1 MSGRMKGL
9 VLAAMA
15 AAGVAWAG
23 AALAQGSVVAERR
36 AAFREVGQHMEAIGA
51 AVQAR
56 TDQRALVARVDQMAV
71 FFRTLP
77 DRVPVASLTPPV
89 AQGTQD
95 GQTRA
100 LAAID
105 ANRAGF
111 ADRNQAM
118 LAALVAL
125 RGAAEAGTIGPDL
138 LRTTGGTCGACHQ
151 AYRAR

>member
-1 MSGRMKGL
+1 MKGL
-9 VLAAMA
+9 VLAALA
-15 AAGVAWAG
+15 AMGVALAG
-23 AALAQGSVVAERR
+23 AALAQGQLAAERR
-36 AAFREVGQHMEAIGA
+36 AGFREVGQHLEAIGA

-56 TDQRALVARVDQMAV
+56 GDQRPLVARIDQMTA

-105 ANRAGF
+105 GNRAGF
-111 ADRNQAM
+111 AARNEAM
-118 LAALVAL
+118 LAALFTL
-125 RGAAEAGTIGPDL
+125 RGAAEAGTISPDM
-138 LRTTGGTCGACHQ
+138 LRSTGGTCGACHQ
-151 AYRAR
+151 AFRAR

>member
-1 MSGRMKGL
+1 MKYL
-9 VLAAMA
+9 VLAALA
-15 AAGVAWAG
+15 AVGVASAG
-23 AALAQGSVVAERR
+23 AAFAQGNEAAERR
-36 AAFREVGQHMEAIGA
+36 AGFREVGQHMEAIGA

-56 TDQRALVARVDQMAV
+56 ADQRQLVARVDQMSA

-89 AQGTQD
+89 TRGTQD

-105 ANRAGF
+105 DNRAGF
-111 ADRNQAM
+111 AERNQAM
-118 LAALVAL
+118 LASLVTL
-125 RGAAEAGTIGPDL
+125 RGAAEAGTIGPDM
-138 LRTTGGTCGACHQ
+138 LRSTGGSCGACHQ